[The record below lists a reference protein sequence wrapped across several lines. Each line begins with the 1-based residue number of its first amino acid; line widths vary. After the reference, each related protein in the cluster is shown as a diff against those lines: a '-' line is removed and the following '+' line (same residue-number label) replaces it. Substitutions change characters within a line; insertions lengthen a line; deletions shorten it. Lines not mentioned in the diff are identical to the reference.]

1 MDLARRLLPRVLR
14 WPYAL
19 AWMALIFA
27 GSSVPVEVTTAR
39 PPIPF
44 DKVAHFGEYS
54 VLAFLF
60 VGVARRHVRGGRIGP
75 LLVGACIVLGA
86 VYGAS
91 DEFHQRY
98 TPGRDPAL
106 DDLAADAIG
115 SAAGALAA
123 ARLLPRL
130 DPPSAA
136 TRGGPTSGRRGS
148 KD

>member
-1 MDLARRLLPRVLR
+1 MDLLRRMLPRVLR
-14 WPYAL
+14 WPVAF

-27 GSSVPVEVTTAR
+27 GSSVPMEVATTQ

-60 VGVARRHVRGGRIGP
+60 VGVARRHVRGGRITP
-75 LLVGACIVLGA
+75 LIVGSCIVLGA
-86 VYGAS
+86 IYGAS

-106 DDLAADAIG
+106 DDLAADTIG
-115 SAAGALAA
+115 AAAGALAA
-123 ARLLPRL
+123 AMLLPRL
-130 DPPSAA
+130 DPPGAA
-136 TRGGPTSGRRGS
+136 TRGGSASVRRGR
-148 KD
+148 

>member
-1 MDLARRLLPRVLR
+1 MDLLRRMLPRVLR
-14 WPYAL
+14 WPFAL

-27 GSSVPVEVTTAR
+27 GSSVPMEVATTP

-60 VGVARRHVRGGRIGP
+60 VGVARRHVRGGRISA
-75 LLVGACIVLGA
+75 LLVAGCIVLGA
-86 VYGAS
+86 MYGAS

-106 DDLAADAIG
+106 DDLAADTIG
-115 SAAGALAA
+115 SIAGALAA
-123 ARLLPRL
+123 AWLLPRL
-130 DPPSAA
+130 DPQPGAA
-136 TRGGPTSGRRGS
+136 KRGGSSRGPRG
-148 KD
+148 

>member
-1 MDLARRLLPRVLR
+1 MDLVRRLLPRVLR
-14 WPYAL
+14 WPFAL

-27 GSSVPVEVTTAR
+27 GSSVPMEVTTTQ
-39 PPIPF
+39 PLIPF

-60 VGVARRHVRGGRIGP
+60 VGVARRHVRGGRITP
-75 LLVGACIVLGA
+75 LIVGACIVLGA
-86 VYGAS
+86 LYGAS

-115 SAAGALAA
+115 STAGALAA
-123 ARLLPRL
+123 AMLLPWL
-130 DPPSAA
+130 DPPGAA
-136 TRGGPTSGRRGS
+136 TRDGSASARRRR
-148 KD
+148 